1 LHLGVS
7 SFNGVPFSSD
17 YVTYFANFTLDDISS
32 SVGVK
37 IQQSDMK
44 WPNEVTYITRSLINN
59 TVDKFGG
66 LIIPGGFLV
75 PTKTDG
81 GIYYFPFKTADRSEL
96 ALDQFVK
103 LSAAQT
109 NQNNWFYHHAKIV
122 DINGDGDNNDILTC
136 RAYKPILGSQKT
148 ELVAFVHSN
157 SGPKI
162 YTEYII
168 SDACDV
174 FFEYFYFIFCLLL
187 IIFEYSFYNSVVDLD
202 NDGRFE
208 IIAAGFFISELNIIY
223 TDDENNN
230 FLNGNAK
237 KITIDNKSGKMFSVQ
252 AVDLDLDSKLELLVT
267 NHQGP
272 RDLIVGAL
280 FYYKLDG
287 NDFRNS
293 KWTKFTIYNKFPVVI
308 FGNIYRILIN
318 Y

>member
-1 LHLGVS
+1 MGVS

-17 YVTYFANFTLDDISS
+17 YVTYFANFTLGDISS

-81 GIYYFPFKTADRSEL
+81 GIFYFPFKTADRSEL

-136 RAYKPILGSQKT
+136 RAYKPILGAQKT

-174 FFEYFYFIFCLLL
+174 FFEYFFNSFLILLK
-187 IIFEYSFYNSVVDLD
+187 FKY
-202 NDGRFE
+202 
-208 IIAAGFFISELNIIY
+208 
-223 TDDENNN
+223 
-230 FLNGNAK
+230 
-237 KITIDNKSGKMFSVQ
+237 
-252 AVDLDLDSKLELLVT
+252 
-267 NHQGP
+267 
-272 RDLIVGAL
+272 L
-280 FYYKLDG
+280 FY
-287 NDFRNS
+287 
-293 KWTKFTIYNKFPVVI
+293 
-308 FGNIYRILIN
+308 ILKCC
-318 Y
+318 